1 MVYRSKTPRMRL
13 ESHPLDAPSEELD
26 GERGDSALSSRIAGI
41 RYLTLRGSYFLASVL
56 WDIPARTRDDLRLN
70 QRRSALRRGD
80 RSQHRRPARSRGHHA
95 RRAPEV
101 APGLRPRASED
112 ARHGAEAAY
121 WHRARQPRRSPSK
134 QTNSESKSS
143 LEHKNKTKKKFRT
156 RSSRSFALSGQV
168 TQPALA

>member
-26 GERGDSALSSRIAGI
+26 GERGDSALSLRIAGI

-95 RRAPEV
+95 GRGSEATASLRSHAPKHGSRSGYAV
-101 APGLRPRASED
+101 K
-112 ARHGAEAAY
+112 GAEGPCPPVAAPVLTMEI
-121 WHRARQPRRSPSK
+121 ARDYPSSAAAAAATASVTLPASAPSP
-134 QTNSESKSS
+134 
-143 LEHKNKTKKKFRT
+143 
-156 RSSRSFALSGQV
+156 
-168 TQPALA
+168 